1 MRLPHSRLA
10 APADGTDRQCVRRC
24 CCRGAGKPYTDEDLA
39 LHEGL
44 LRLRL
49 AHQQPAPW
57 WVSIGVHRAG
67 HTIILITSSALLL
80 IRGCILCMHRPALSV
95 PLASGL
101 ARARGLSPGPC
112 RRGEAAGAPTRGEQ
126 CAFYGRELARD
137 RGGSR
142 LQQHELPAGR
152 GVSQH
157 GRLRLVA
164 ACVPHACL
172 SSDRVVWRS
181 VQPTLPIADATLA
194 ADRPGLH
201 EAGQWRRHPRP

>member
-1 MRLPHSRLA
+1 MVLTDSVCA
-10 APADGTDRQCVRRC
+10 AAVAGGQASPTRTRIWRCTRACCGCGWRTSSPLRGGSASASIVR
-24 CCRGAGKPYTDEDLA
+24 
-39 LHEGL
+39 
-44 LRLRL
+44 
-49 AHQQPAPW
+49 
-57 WVSIGVHRAG
+57 

-142 LQQHELPAGR
+142 LQPHELPAGR